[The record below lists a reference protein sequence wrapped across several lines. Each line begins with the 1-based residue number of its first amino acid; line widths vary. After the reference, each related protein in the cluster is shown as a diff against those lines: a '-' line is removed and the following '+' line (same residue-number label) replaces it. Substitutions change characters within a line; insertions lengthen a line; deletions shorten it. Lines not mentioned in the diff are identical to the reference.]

1 VVARPP
7 GGAGAWREVDLWITH
22 IEASITSS
30 STATEN
36 CSPETPL
43 AYQRSGRGFWFAE
56 WPEQPDATVA
66 LQYHDTAGLEVLRGE
81 TRRAVSRMVREYD
94 PSWQFVV
101 VIAEQ
106 DDSIRAYK
114 VGFVDPSGN

>member
-1 VVARPP
+1 MDNPHR
-7 GGAGAWREVDLWITH
+7 GKHHEFMDSNRELFTR
-22 IEASITSS
+22 
-30 STATEN
+30 
-36 CSPETPL
+36 ETPL
-43 AYQRSGRGFWFAE
+43 AYQRSGSGFWFAE
-56 WPEQPDATVA
+56 WPEQPDAPVA
-66 LQYHDTAGLEVLRGE
+66 LQYHDAGGLEVLQGE
-81 TRRAVSRMVREYD
+81 TRLAVARMVREYD